1 MQFYYIYNMKES
13 NSINFSKQ
21 VFFIPL
27 CMVFVIWFVYMFEI
41 KFNINFNVFGI
52 LPRTI
57 KGLRGIVFSPFIH
70 ANATHLFNNSLPLF
84 VLGSILFMFYNKVS
98 FKVLVY
104 GSLLTGLLTWTIG
117 RESYHIGASGVV
129 YLLFSFIFFSGVL
142 KKHFRLIAV
151 SLVTIFLYGGMVW
164 YVLPIEKG
172 ISWEGHLSGFIVG
185 AVFAYFYKSIGIVRE
200 EFIFSKTDFDSMFD
214 TDGNYIPPLEEDES
228 HTTDIKYTYIYKS
241 EEE

>member
-1 MQFYYIYNMKES
+1 
-13 NSINFSKQ
+13 
-21 VFFIPL
+21 
-27 CMVFVIWFVYMFEI
+27 MFEL
-41 KFNINFNVFGI
+41 KFSLNFNVFGI

-70 ANATHLFNNSLPLF
+70 ANVTHLFNNSVPLF

-104 GSLLTGLLTWTIG
+104 GTLLTGLLTWFIG

-164 YVLPIEKG
+164 YVLPIAKG

-185 AVFAYFYKSIGIVRE
+185 TVFAYFYKNVGIVKE
-200 EFIFSKTDFDSMFD
+200 EYTFSKTDFDVMFD
-214 TDGNYIPPLEEDES
+214 SHGNYIPPQEEE
-228 HTTDIKYTYIYKS
+228 TQLNDINYTYIYKS

>member
-1 MQFYYIYNMKES
+1 MKEKS
-13 NSINFSKQ
+13 SINFSKQ

-27 CMVFVIWFVYMFEI
+27 CMVFVIWFVYMFEL
-41 KFNINFNVFGI
+41 KFSLNFNVFGI

-70 ANATHLFNNSLPLF
+70 ANVTHLFNNSVPLF

-104 GSLLTGLLTWTIG
+104 GTLLTGLLTWFIG

-164 YVLPIEKG
+164 YVLPIAKG

-185 AVFAYFYKSIGIVRE
+185 TVFAYFYKNVGIVKE
-200 EFIFSKTDFDSMFD
+200 EYTFSKTDFDVMFD
-214 TDGNYIPPLEEDES
+214 SHGNYIPPQEEE
-228 HTTDIKYTYIYKS
+228 TQLNDINYTYIYKS